1 MTPARDRPLGPAQL
15 FAAFF
20 LAGITGFGGVLPMIR
35 RTIVERRKW
44 QSPAE
49 FTELFSL
56 CQFLPGANV
65 VNLSVI
71 FGARQCGV
79 LGSAAS
85 LAGLLGAPIV
95 IVLCMALLYDRFGNL
110 PPVRHLMIG
119 LAAGAAGLVLSTA
132 AKITKPLRGSPT
144 GLLICAACFIA
155 LGIFRLP
162 FLPSLAVLVP
172 LSILLAA
179 VAPRD

>member
-1 MTPARDRPLGPAQL
+1 VRPARPLNPAQL

-20 LAGITGFGGVLPMIR
+20 QSGITGFGGVLPMIR
-35 RTIVERRKW
+35 RIMVEERKW
-44 QSPAE
+44 QSASE
-49 FTELFSL
+49 FNELFAL

-71 FGARQCGV
+71 FGACQCGL
-79 LGSAAS
+79 LGSVAA
-85 LAGLLGAPIV
+85 LAGLLGVPIV

-110 PPVRHLMIG
+110 PMVRHLMIG

-132 AKITKPLRGSPT
+132 VKIAIPLRGSVT
-144 GLLICAACFIA
+144 AMLVCAACFVA
-155 LGIFRLP
+155 LGILRLP

-172 LSILLAA
+172 LSILLASL
-179 VAPRD
+179 APRG